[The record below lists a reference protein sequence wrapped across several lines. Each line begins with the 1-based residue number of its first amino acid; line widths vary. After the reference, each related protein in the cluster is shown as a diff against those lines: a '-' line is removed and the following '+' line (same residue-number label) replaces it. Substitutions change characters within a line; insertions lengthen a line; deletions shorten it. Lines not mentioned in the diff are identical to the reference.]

1 MKKIILLKKA
11 LAVAF
16 AMFTCH
22 SALAYDFYKD
32 GIYYN
37 IISKDDRTV
46 EVARS
51 EGGLFGN
58 YSEAEYTI
66 PSKVIYAKTTYT
78 VIAIE
83 EYAFSDCSSLASIDI
98 PSSVTTIGEYAF
110 SDCSRLESINIPSSL
125 TTIGKR
131 AFEYCSR
138 LASIDIP
145 SSVTAIGEQA
155 FINCSS
161 LNEIN
166 VDKNNQSYASVDG
179 VLYTK
184 DMNALNCFP
193 IGKVITNFKI
203 PDGVT
208 SIAMSAFEGC
218 SSLASIN
225 IPGSVATIGDRAF
238 YGCSSLASID
248 IPSSVTT
255 IGEHA
260 FSNCIRLTS
269 VDMTGSSVTTIGDGA
284 FSVCSRLTSVDMTGS
299 SVTTIGDGAFYACS
313 SLTSIDLPGSLTTIW
328 KRAFAYCSSLALID
342 LPSSLTTIDEEA
354 FYGCSSLVSV
364 YCRATTP
371 PSAEYDIFP
380 DETLQGTLY
389 VPIGT
394 KADYEAVDP
403 WRNFWTIE
411 ETDFSTGVNNALRDD
426 GITVVANGN
435 SIVVIGDNAG
445 RIEVYCV
452 NGQCVYSGTD
462 TVIDNLAKGVYV
474 VKVDNKTFKVLL

>member
-98 PSSVTTIGEYAF
+98 PSSVTTIGE
-110 SDCSRLESINIPSSL
+110 
-125 TTIGKR
+125 
-131 AFEYCSR
+131 
-138 LASIDIP
+138 
-145 SSVTAIGEQA
+145 
-155 FINCSS
+155 
-161 LNEIN
+161 
-166 VDKNNQSYASVDG
+166 
-179 VLYTK
+179 
-184 DMNALNCFP
+184 
-193 IGKVITNFKI
+193 
-203 PDGVT
+203 
-208 SIAMSAFEGC
+208 
-218 SSLASIN
+218 
-225 IPGSVATIGDRAF
+225 
-238 YGCSSLASID
+238 
-248 IPSSVTT
+248 
-255 IGEHA
+255 HA
-260 FSNCIRLTS
+260 FSNCI
-269 VDMTGSSVTTIGDGA
+269 
-284 FSVCSRLTSVDMTGS
+284 RLTSVDMTGS

-364 YCRATTP
+364 YCRATPP

>member
-98 PSSVTTIGEYAF
+98 PSSVTTIGE
-110 SDCSRLESINIPSSL
+110 
-125 TTIGKR
+125 
-131 AFEYCSR
+131 
-138 LASIDIP
+138 
-145 SSVTAIGEQA
+145 
-155 FINCSS
+155 
-161 LNEIN
+161 
-166 VDKNNQSYASVDG
+166 
-179 VLYTK
+179 
-184 DMNALNCFP
+184 
-193 IGKVITNFKI
+193 
-203 PDGVT
+203 
-208 SIAMSAFEGC
+208 
-218 SSLASIN
+218 
-225 IPGSVATIGDRAF
+225 
-238 YGCSSLASID
+238 
-248 IPSSVTT
+248 
-255 IGEHA
+255 HA
-260 FSNCIRLTS
+260 FSNCI
-269 VDMTGSSVTTIGDGA
+269 
-284 FSVCSRLTSVDMTGS
+284 RLTSVDMTGS

-328 KRAFAYCSSLALID
+328 KRAFAFCSSLALID

>member
-98 PSSVTTIGEYAF
+98 PSSVTTIGE
-110 SDCSRLESINIPSSL
+110 
-125 TTIGKR
+125 
-131 AFEYCSR
+131 
-138 LASIDIP
+138 
-145 SSVTAIGEQA
+145 
-155 FINCSS
+155 
-161 LNEIN
+161 
-166 VDKNNQSYASVDG
+166 
-179 VLYTK
+179 
-184 DMNALNCFP
+184 
-193 IGKVITNFKI
+193 
-203 PDGVT
+203 
-208 SIAMSAFEGC
+208 
-218 SSLASIN
+218 
-225 IPGSVATIGDRAF
+225 
-238 YGCSSLASID
+238 
-248 IPSSVTT
+248 
-255 IGEHA
+255 HA
-260 FSNCIRLTS
+260 FSNCI
-269 VDMTGSSVTTIGDGA
+269 
-284 FSVCSRLTSVDMTGS
+284 RLTSVDMTGS